1 MNFTDKL
8 NALKSLARVQ
18 AALGGVFISNKCNE
32 ETQTTYSTLDN
43 MLIQL
48 RPFLAAENAT
58 IIQSRAPSNSVYDE
72 QGRMI
77 QSQREVLIT
86 AFVDLATGECID
98 DVREVQIAPIS
109 ANFISNQIMSE
120 AETYARKSA
129 LKCLFAAHDSDTVP
143 QSDARTLMLVKSDE
157 PSTEGALKAAELKK
171 DVQRAE
177 EEARIADAIASL
189 VAKPDSDKF
198 FKSFLDSK
206 KLDKDMEKFAI
217 ALYTQSVKKARVKQA

>member
-86 AFVDLATGECID
+86 AFVDLGTGECID
-98 DVREVQIAPIS
+98 DVREVQIAPIN

-120 AETYARKSA
+120 AETYARKNA
-129 LKCLFAAHDSDTVP
+129 LKCLFAAHDSETVP
-143 QSDARTLMLVKSDE
+143 QTDARTLMLVKSDE
-157 PSTEGALKAAELKK
+157 PGTDEALKAAELKK
-171 DVQRAE
+171 DTQRAQ
-177 EEARIADAIASL
+177 EEARIAEAIASL
-189 VAKPDSDKF
+189 VANPDSDKF
-198 FKSFLDSK
+198 FKSFLESK

-217 ALYTQSVKKARVKQA
+217 TLYTQSVKQAKVKRA